1 MAARVSTTGFFV
13 RGLGFLPVRI
23 ALNVRDLLIA
33 SWETDREAVA
43 RVAPPNAEPAEVG
56 GRHLVSVVTFRVR
69 GGRLGR
75 MPLLPFAQLNVR
87 TYVTWED
94 EPAVLFLAARVTP
107 GGYGGVLLG
116 APYKL
121 ARIAV
126 RTGQVEAKGMGLSLR
141 YRPAGPGDPGDLG
154 RHELGIF
161 ESDGIR
167 SFRIERG
174 EADWQRAETVGPARA
189 HLLLAYGFALR
200 GEPDLVYAPRA
211 SFASQPPA

>member
-1 MAARVSTTGFFV
+1 MRD
-13 RGLGFLPVRI
+13 LGFLPVRI

-43 RVAPPNAEPAEVG
+43 RAAPPSAEPAEVG

-75 MPLLPFAQLNVR
+75 LPVLPFAQLNVR
-87 TYVTWED
+87 TYVTWKD

-107 GGYGGVLLG
+107 GGYGGVVLG

-121 ARIAV
+121 ARIKV
-126 RTGQVEAKGMGLSLR
+126 RPGEVKAPGMGLSLR
-141 YRPAGPGDPGDLG
+141 YRPAGPGDPGELG
-154 RHELGIF
+154 RHELGLY
-161 ESDGIR
+161 ESGAVR

-174 EADWQRAETVGPARA
+174 EADWQRAEIVAPTAAR
-189 HLLLAYGFALR
+189 LLLGYGFEAK
-200 GEPDLVYAPRA
+200 GEPELVYAARA
-211 SFASQPPA
+211 SFVTRPPA